1 MASPFLKWAGGKG
14 RLLPELVSRMPKKP
28 EGGFR
33 YIEPFI
39 GGGAL
44 FFHLEE
50 NNLIQSSKISDI
62 NPELILCYKTIKLH
76 VGMVIS
82 ELEMIAK
89 HFPKRDST
97 RERFFYKM
105 RDRWNRKLCTNIDDF
120 NPKMAS
126 KRVAL
131 TIFLNKTC
139 FNGLFR
145 VNSKGEFNVPYGH
158 YENPNFVDIDN
169 LKDVSEVLQH
179 VEISCK
185 SYQEIELEGEG
196 IFVYF
201 DPPYRPLT
209 TSSSFTS
216 YSKSGFNDSNQ
227 IELAEFVQSISSQA
241 KVMLSNSDPK
251 ISNEMDDFF
260 DSLYSEFTIHRIQA
274 PRSINSDG
282 KKRGKISEI
291 LVTNY

>member
-14 RLLPELVSRMPKKP
+14 RLLPELLSRMPNKP
-28 EGGFR
+28 NGGFR
-33 YIEPFI
+33 YLEPFI
-39 GGGAL
+39 GGGA
-44 FFHLEE
+44 FFFYLEE
-50 NNLIQSSKISDI
+50 NEWLHSAKISDI
-62 NPELILCYKTIKLH
+62 NPELVLCYNTIKFH
-76 VGMVIS
+76 VNMVVS

-89 HFPKRDST
+89 NFPKKDAT
-97 RERFFYKM
+97 RARFFYKM
-105 RDRWNRKLCTNIDDF
+105 RERWNRKLCTNIDDF

-145 VNSKGEFNVPYGH
+145 VNSKGRFNVPYGR
-158 YENPNFVDIDN
+158 YKNPNFVNKTN
-169 LKDVSEVLQH
+169 LKEVSKALQS

-185 SYQEIELEGEG
+185 PYQEIELDEEGT
-196 IFVYF
+196 FVYF

-251 ISNEMDDFF
+251 NSDATDDFF
-260 DSLYSEFTIHRIQA
+260 DILYSDFTIHRIQA
-274 PRSINSDG
+274 ARSINSDG